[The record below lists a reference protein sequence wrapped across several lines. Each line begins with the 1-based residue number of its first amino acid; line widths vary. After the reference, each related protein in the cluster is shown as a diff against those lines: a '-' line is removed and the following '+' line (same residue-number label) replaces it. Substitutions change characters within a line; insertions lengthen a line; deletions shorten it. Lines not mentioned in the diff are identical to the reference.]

1 MLQLGNTTTVQ
12 TPHKMKVLL
21 TARHVQVAGL
31 LVQGEE
37 GEVHGAC
44 ARDGDPAT

>member
-1 MLQLGNTTTVQ
+1 
-12 TPHKMKVLL
+12 MKVVL